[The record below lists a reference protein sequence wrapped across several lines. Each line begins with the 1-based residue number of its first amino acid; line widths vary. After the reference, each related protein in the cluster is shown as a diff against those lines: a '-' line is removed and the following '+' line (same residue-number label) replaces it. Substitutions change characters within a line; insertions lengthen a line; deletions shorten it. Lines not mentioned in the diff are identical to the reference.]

1 MDGNSSNPVHA
12 RGVFG
17 AACVLPDFGRTS
29 VLTSLMLVVI
39 FTASI
44 VGAQEIVAP
53 SANGDGITLQ
63 GLHLL
68 APPLQ
73 SDNRVAASL
82 AATPSIIAPDAS
94 LDPQQVMPEAAS
106 ERMLQ
111 FIAGIVRDNIPNQHV
126 NEKDWNKTKEVYA
139 GIKFRREGLKLE
151 TERRWKT
158 VNHGLWRR
166 YQVDLVNPDQ
176 TLQVKISDVYWMP
189 DNRLHFHLQV
199 LSTVRVHAR
208 QARWNLDVK
217 LYSAHVEAK
226 ATVLL
231 DIDAHVGFQ
240 VDPTFLPPALVLDP
254 IVANA
259 SLQMASFEVDKIG
272 HLGGDLAEELGD
284 ATEGIIRRELIEPQS
299 DKLTDKL
306 NRQIDKRRESLKVAI
321 GDWLTQWLS
330 PDS

>member
-1 MDGNSSNPVHA
+1 MDGNSSQQSQALGKIGTAMHL
-12 RGVFG
+12 
-17 AACVLPDFGRTS
+17 VLALVLMTS
-29 VLTSLMLVVI
+29 VVP
-39 FTASI
+39 
-44 VGAQEIVAP
+44 AQDLSAP
-53 SANGDGITLQ
+53 SANVDGITLQ
-63 GLHLL
+63 GLHLV

-82 AATPSIIAPDAS
+82 ASTPSIIAPDAG
-94 LDPQQVMPEAAS
+94 LDPHQVMPEAAS

-166 YQVDLVNPDQ
+166 YQVDLINPDQ

-199 LSTVRVHAR
+199 TSTVRVHAR

-231 DIDAHVGFQ
+231 DVDAHVGFQ
-240 VDPTFLPPALVLDP
+240 IDPTFLPPALVLDP
-254 IVANA
+254 TVAKA
-259 SLQMASFEVDKIG
+259 SLHMASFEVEKIG

-284 ATEGIIRRELIEPQS
+284 ATENIIRRELIEPQS

-306 NRQIDKRRESLKVAI
+306 NRQIDKRRDSLKVAI
-321 GDWLTQWLS
+321 GDWLTQWLA